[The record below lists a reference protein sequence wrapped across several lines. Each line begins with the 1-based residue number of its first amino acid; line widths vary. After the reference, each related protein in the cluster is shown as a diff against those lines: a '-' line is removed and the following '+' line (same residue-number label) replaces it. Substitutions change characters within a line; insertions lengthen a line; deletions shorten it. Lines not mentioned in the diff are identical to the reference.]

1 MLVITR
7 KLNEKL
13 QIGDNITVHVV
24 NIHDGNVFLDI
35 TLPSGDIKSD
45 VIGQDGEIEITEDVK
60 VRAVEIMGSSKVRL
74 GVTAP
79 REMGIGRVE
88 E

>member
-1 MLVITR
+1 MLVIAR

-13 QIGDNITVHVV
+13 QIGDNITIHVV

-35 TLPSGDIKSD
+35 TLPNGEVQCE
-45 VIGQDGEIEITEDVK
+45 VIGRDEEIEISKDVK
-60 VRAVEIMGSSKVRL
+60 VRAAEIIGSSKVRL

-79 REMGIGRVE
+79 GEMGVKRVGE
-88 E
+88 

>member
-35 TLPSGDIKSD
+35 TLPNGEIKCE
-45 VIGQDGEIEITEDVK
+45 VVGQDGEIEITEDVK

-79 REMGIGRVE
+79 GDMGIGRVVE
-88 E
+88 

>member
-1 MLVITR
+1 MLVIAR

-13 QIGDNITVHVV
+13 KIGDNITVHVV

-35 TLPSGDIKSD
+35 TLPNGEIKCE
-45 VIGQDGEIEITEDVK
+45 VISQNEEIEISEDVK
-60 VRAVEIMGSSKVRL
+60 IRAAEIIGSSKVRL

-79 REMGIGRVE
+79 RSVGVKRVKE
-88 E
+88 

>member
-13 QIGDNITVHVV
+13 QIGDNITIHVV

-35 TLPSGDIKSD
+35 TLSSGDVKCE
-45 VIGQDGEIEITEDVK
+45 VIGQDEEIEITEEVK

-79 REMGIGRVE
+79 REMGIGRISK
-88 E
+88 

>member
-35 TLPSGDIKSD
+35 TLPSGDIKCE
-45 VIGQDGEIEITEDVK
+45 VVGQDEEVEISEDVK
-60 VRAVEIMGSSKVRL
+60 VKAVEIMGSSKVRL
-74 GVTAP
+74 GIAAP
-79 REMGIGRVE
+79 RSMGVKRVGE
-88 E
+88 

>member
-1 MLVITR
+1 MLVLTR

-24 NIHDGNVFLDI
+24 NIHDGDVFLDI
-35 TLPSGDIKSD
+35 TLPSGDIECK
-45 VIGQDGEIEITEDVK
+45 VIGQDEETEISEDVK
-60 VRAVEIMGSSKVRL
+60 VRATEIMGTSKVRL

-79 REMGIGRVE
+79 REMGIGRIVE
-88 E
+88 